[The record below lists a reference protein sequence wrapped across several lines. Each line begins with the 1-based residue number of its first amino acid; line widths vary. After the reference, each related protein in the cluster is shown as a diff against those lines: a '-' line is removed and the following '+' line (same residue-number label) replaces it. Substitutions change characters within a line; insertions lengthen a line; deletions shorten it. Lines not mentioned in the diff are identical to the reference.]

1 MKIVFKEYIGGKITM
16 KKKRKSEADNKTF
29 RIARDKNEDEER
41 GESKIMNK

>member
-29 RIARDKNEDEER
+29 RIARDKMKMKREE
-41 GESKIMNK
+41 KVK